1 MAIRTLDNIQ
11 AQLEKTTGL
20 ILSQDWLSSC
30 RTHLQNV
37 SQETVDAV
45 LCQVLHADLRDVVRP
60 LNHHSVVETT
70 SVELPHLLLRKAVT
84 ESLDGEAR
92 KAILPSTF
100 RLLVQV
106 EELFDISLDAE
117 SRFSKRS
124 TNQSIQNRK
133 TRCLKVYLSDG
144 HLPSFDLIGM
154 EVSPIPNLSVN
165 STAGTKVLIRGPL
178 EIRLGILQWNPSNA
192 VVLGGCVSEL
202 IPIQRKAMEQAQ
214 RMAGVDPTV
223 RALIG
228 NDPVGELEQQ
238 DEGEAASSDV
248 VNHTR
253 PQQNVALSRVVPQ
266 IPQSEPPIEQQR
278 QQSYTDRP
286 QTRTLSSEESKTKLV
301 EAPRANP
308 YARKTGSST
317 RQATSINSSKIVNLY
332 EDENESPSKNTN
344 SLIIEKRTENIPAL
358 ETSPQRSI
366 ALTHPP
372 EPVSFEQLVD
382 LLRQFPSNRCED
394 KVYVVPAKMKGRHLY
409 FNIDKKT
416 KNKSRSDNKRKSTGG
431 NKDDKYEYVMKI
443 HLSGSGTSQLV
454 TAVVSDLILRPHF
467 QLKPGQMRKLSRE
480 DRATSEKLVQKGGES
495 VTAALT
501 VLNAWEVSI
510 LKSGTPPQPIDG
522 EEPVLR
528 ITQLSDLGT

>member
-20 ILSQDWLSSC
+20 ILSQDWLASC
-30 RTHLQNV
+30 RTHLQHA

-60 LNHHSVVETT
+60 LNQHSAVETA
-70 SVELPHLLLRKAVT
+70 SVDLPHLLLRKAVT
-84 ESLDGEAR
+84 ESLRGEAR

-106 EELFDISLDAE
+106 EELFDVSLDAE
-117 SRFSKRS
+117 SRFSKRN
-124 TNQSIQNRK
+124 TNLSIQNK

-144 HLPSFDLIGM
+144 HIPCFDLIGM

-165 STAGTKVLIRGPL
+165 STAGAKVLMRGPL

-192 VVLGGCVSEL
+192 IVLGGCVSEL

-214 RMAGVDPTV
+214 RLAGVDPTV

-228 NDPVGELEQQ
+228 NDLVGELEQQ

-253 PQQNVALSRVVPQ
+253 PQQNFALSRVVPQ
-266 IPQSEPPIEQQR
+266 IPQSEPPLERQR
-278 QQSYTDRP
+278 QQSHTDRP
-286 QTRTLSSEESKTKLV
+286 QTHTLSLFQENKAALS
-301 EAPRANP
+301 EAPRTNP

-317 RQATSINSSKIVNLY
+317 RPAMSINRSKIVNLY
-332 EDENESPSKNTN
+332 EDEDESSSQNTN
-344 SLIIEKRTENIPAL
+344 SHILEKRTEIIPAL
-358 ETSPQRSI
+358 EASPQRSI
-366 ALTHPP
+366 ALTNPP
-372 EPVSFEQLVD
+372 EPVSFEQLID
-382 LLRQFPSNRCED
+382 LLRQFPSIRCED
-394 KVYVVPAKMKGRHLY
+394 KVYVVPAKMKGGHLY
-409 FNIDKKT
+409 FNIDKRT

-467 QLKPGQMRKLSRE
+467 QLKPGEMRKLSRE

-510 LKSGTPPQPIDG
+510 LKSGTPSQPIDG
-522 EEPVLR
+522 AEPVLR
-528 ITQLSDLGT
+528 IIQLSDLRT